1 MYYALTMAELIL
13 VRLTLF
19 VVAFFV
25 LRRLLPLV
33 IARPQRWHGV
43 IAMALATLIAFGAGA
58 LLLDD
63 SMGQSLVAWAVIT
76 LVIAVIWTVRWRTLD
91 RERSLREARESMDRR
106 LRSDQ
111 AQEP

>member
-1 MYYALTMAELIL
+1 MTEQII

-19 VVAFFV
+19 FVAFFA
-25 LRRLLPLV
+25 LRRLLPVV
-33 IARPQRWHGV
+33 IERPQRWHGV
-43 IAMALATLIAFGAGA
+43 VAMAAATLLAFVVAA
-58 LLLDD
+58 LLLGD

-76 LVIAVIWTVRWRTLD
+76 LVIALIWTVRWKTLD

-106 LRSDQ
+106 LASDQ